1 MARHY
6 SETRKAA
13 YRASEAKRR
22 EISDRRKIGQLH
34 KTIREGYTAE
44 RLDRD
49 LSRRMAR
56 TASA

>member
-22 EISDRRKIGQLH
+22 EISDRRKVGQSV
-34 KTIREGYTAE
+34 KVETRY
-44 RLDRD
+44 RF
-49 LSRRMAR
+49 S
-56 TASA
+56 